1 MIVDQYGQ
9 QMKYLEGAQKHSR
22 ARAFQ
27 PSYAKDFDDLI
38 SEIDWAT
45 VVLASRKLYQNFGI
59 VKGAIEQKSSF
70 CVGNAFLP
78 RFTGTDKEW
87 GKQAQDWLTKWM
99 RICDVRGGVFDFQT
113 DMYLASLG
121 IDRDGDCFAAM
132 VKNEK
137 GYPFMQMIPAHSVGS
152 RDGEKIVSAGKWK
165 GLKITKGVI
174 QNRFG
179 RAMAFKVLGKTADQ
193 DRIVDATSILHLY
206 DPAYCDQS
214 RGLPLFSHAVNLF
227 RDMKE
232 SHEREQFAQLILS
245 SLVFTEHNE
254 TGRPNDD
261 DITSFYGSANGSTE
275 TGIAS
280 LDYASGQIKHFVA
293 NSGGKLEPVETNRPS
308 PNWQAFNDR
317 LERQALVGTGWP
329 LALLEAASGK
339 SVADRIALTLAQ
351 KQIVDRQ
358 TLLMPFANKIAS
370 FAVASAIEMG
380 DLPANSDWYKWTF
393 STPPHITVD
402 FSKDSQQFRENYL
415 MGVQNMRDF
424 LESIGKNVEDHYTER
439 LEEVAL
445 LQKLKEEAEKRHNI
459 KIDMRDV
466 KLMSQN
472 QLNTPTTD
480 ENI

>member
-9 QMKYLEGAQKHSR
+9 QIKYLDGAQKHSR
-22 ARAFQ
+22 SRPFQ
-27 PSYAKDFDDLI
+27 HTYTKDFDDLI

-45 VVLASRKLYQNFGI
+45 VVSASRKLYQNFGI
-59 VKGAIEQKSSF
+59 VRGAIEQKSSF
-70 CVGNAFLP
+70 VVGNAFLP
-78 RFTGTDKEW
+78 RFTGTNKEW

-99 RICDVRGGVFDFQT
+99 KICDVRGGVFDFQT
-113 DMYLASLG
+113 DIYLSSIG

-132 VKNEK
+132 VKNEN
-137 GYPFMQMIPAHSVGS
+137 GYPFIQMIPAHSVGS
-152 RDGEKIVSAGKWK
+152 RNGETVVSSGKWK
-165 GLKITKGVI
+165 GMKITKGVV

-179 RAMAFKVLGKTADQ
+179 RAMAFKILGKTEKE
-193 DRIVDATSILHLY
+193 DRIIDATSVLHLY
-206 DPAYCDQS
+206 DPSYCDQS
-214 RGLPLFSHAVNLF
+214 RGLPLFSHAINLF

-254 TGRPNDD
+254 TGKPNEE
-261 DITSFYGSANGSTE
+261 DITSYYGNRNASGE

-280 LDYASGQIKHFVA
+280 MEYAAGQVKYFVA
-293 NSGGKLEPVETNRPS
+293 NSGSKLEAVETNRPS

-358 TLLMPFANKIAS
+358 SLLMPFANKLAS

-380 DLPANSDWYKWTF
+380 DLPANPDWYKWTF
-393 STPPHITVD
+393 STPPHVTVD

-415 MGVQNMRDF
+415 MGVQNMGDF

-445 LQKLKEEAEKRHNI
+445 LEKLKREVEAKHNI

-466 KLMSQN
+466 KLMGQN
-472 QLNTPTTD
+472 QLNTITN